1 MDWKATVEEAAA
13 VAAEGEYDAEV
24 SGIRNQDGQH
34 GPMARI
40 EFTLSADEEFD
51 AHRVSGL
58 ASMKLSEGTKLG
70 RWVAAILGRM
80 PDIGEEVTI
89 EDLLHKHCRVVVGH
103 KVSSDGKVF
112 ANVVDVLPSGI
123 PF

>member
-1 MDWKATVEEAAA
+1 MGWKANVEEAAA

-24 SGIRNQDGQH
+24 SGVRDQDGQH
-34 GPMARI
+34 GPMVRI
-40 EFTLSADEEFD
+40 EFTLSTDEEFD
-51 AHRVSGL
+51 GHKVSGL
-58 ASMKLSEGTKLG
+58 ASKRLSEGTKLG

-80 PDIGEEVTI
+80 PAIGEEVTI

-103 KVSSDGKVF
+103 KTSSDGKTF
-112 ANVVDVLPSGI
+112 ANVLDVISSAV